1 MQLRLFINLS
11 ILVSYAVLNTVQGQ
25 EVIEVSKND
34 FHEKYA
40 DNVDVSGSVLAASYV
55 PGSLKYASPDQ
66 LYVYIP
72 EYRPFLNIVLSSI
85 DGKYS
90 ADASFAL
97 SESQTGWIQ
106 IKLPTEYQSEY
117 KKYLP
122 NRLVAFSF
130 ADNTDM
136 FGNYIQE
143 VFPTS
148 WGTPASNRFK
158 LLINSAGSNPNITFK
173 DNKGNLVTKDCQSIR
188 EKFTRVFNYTC
199 SLSDHAVDI
208 ATTFTFSPDYQSSGK
223 DYIIWPIGE

>member
-1 MQLRLFINLS
+1 MQLRLFIKIS
-11 ILVSYAVLNTVQGQ
+11 VIAFCAVSNTAQGQ
-25 EVIEVSKND
+25 KIIEISKDD

-40 DNVDVSGSVLAASYV
+40 DNVDVSGSVLAASFV
-55 PGSLKYASPDQ
+55 PGNLKYASPDQ
-66 LYVYIP
+66 LYVYLP

-90 ADASFAL
+90 ADASFDLPAN
-97 SESQTGWIQ
+97 QTGWIQ
-106 IKLPTEYQSEY
+106 VKLPTDYQNEY

-130 ADNTDM
+130 ADSTDM

-148 WGTPASNRFK
+148 WGKPASNRFT
-158 LLINSAGSNPNITFK
+158 LLVNSAGSNPNITFK
-173 DNKGNLVTKDCQSIR
+173 DNEGNLVTEDCQSIR

-199 SLSDHAVDI
+199 SLDDHSLDI
-208 ATTFTFSPDYQSSGK
+208 ATTFTFSPDYESSGK

>member
-1 MQLRLFINLS
+1 MQVKLFV
-11 ILVSYAVLNTVQGQ
+11 ILTTFLCYVLLNPVQGQ
-25 EVIEVSKND
+25 EIIEVSKSN

-55 PGSLKYASPDQ
+55 SGSLKYAAPDQ

-72 EYRPFLNIVLSSI
+72 VFRPFLNIVLASI

-90 ADASFAL
+90 ADASFEL
-97 SESQTGWIQ
+97 SENQTGWIQ
-106 IKLPTEYQSEY
+106 VKLPTEYQNEY

-130 ADNTDM
+130 ADSTDM

-148 WGTPASNRFK
+148 WGVPASNRFT
-158 LLINSAGSNPNITFK
+158 LLVNSAGSNPNITFK
-173 DNKGNLVTKDCQSIR
+173 DSEGNKVTEDCQSIR

-199 SLSDHAVDI
+199 SLSDHAIDI
-208 ATTFTFSPDYQSSGK
+208 ATTFTFSADYQSSGK